1 MDRDIKRFLDRFE
14 EVCRKVGGEV
24 VKESTGVSEESLSK
38 AGLSE
43 WDLTKCIFKE
53 KNSGDN
59 QCPRQRRGN
68 NCAKIVT

>member
-43 WDLTKCIFKE
+43 WGLKKY
-53 KNSGDN
+53 
-59 QCPRQRRGN
+59 R
-68 NCAKIVT
+68 